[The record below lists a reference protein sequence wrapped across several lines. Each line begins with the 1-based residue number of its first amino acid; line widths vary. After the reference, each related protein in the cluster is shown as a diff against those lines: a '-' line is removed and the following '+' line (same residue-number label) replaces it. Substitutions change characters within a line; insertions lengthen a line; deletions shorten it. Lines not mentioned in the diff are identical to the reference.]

1 MVGILGTS
9 GVELVIYPQSCF
21 AYNLIH
27 ALSQSCILE
36 SVEGVVQ
43 TAILPHAQEELQLP
57 SECIHSIFPITPR

>member
-9 GVELVIYPQSCF
+9 GVEFVIYPQSCF

-36 SVEGVVQ
+36 SVEGV
-43 TAILPHAQEELQLP
+43 A
-57 SECIHSIFPITPR
+57 